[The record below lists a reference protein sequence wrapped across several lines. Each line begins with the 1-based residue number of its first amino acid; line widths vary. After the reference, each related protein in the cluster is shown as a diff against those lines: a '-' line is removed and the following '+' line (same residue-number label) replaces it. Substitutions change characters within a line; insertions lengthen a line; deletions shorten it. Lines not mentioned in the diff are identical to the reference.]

1 MKLVLIVWCF
11 VIALTFVV
19 LFPQKKAIPENQG
32 GYKDDLTYCATVYI
46 TEESKCSFVVKTTGA
61 VLCGF
66 PKGVYQVCKKE

>member
-1 MKLVLIVWCF
+1 MKLVLIIWCF
-11 VIALTFVV
+11 VITSAFVV
-19 LFPQKKAIPENQG
+19 FLPQKKSMIEGQDIQ
-32 GYKDDLTYCATVYI
+32 KDDLAYCATVYI